1 MKSFI
6 RFSTT
11 LGLIGSTFLGALGGL
26 DLKALALP
34 QEQILQK
41 LKPIP
46 VFTIT
51 DAQGAPLVVSDEKN
65 ANAKVAGVFI
75 HQQDAQTLVSKLQKE
90 KPDIGS
96 KVKVIPVSLG
106 EVYRISQESQ
116 KDSAGLNFQ
125 YVPKQSEVDIA
136 KTLPG
141 QNGQKYQGGV
151 PLFMAKGGKQEGY
164 LTVEKDSQQL
174 IPLFFE
180 KSQLEEM
187 VANFKKQKPDMANT
201 IKVEVVPLEVVIA
214 NLQKSS
220 DETLNKILLV
230 PPKDSIEFVRQS
242 LEKNPAAPAQNT
254 PAAPSKDK

>member
-1 MKSFI
+1 
-6 RFSTT
+6 
-11 LGLIGSTFLGALGGL
+11 
-26 DLKALALP
+26 
-34 QEQILQK
+34 
-41 LKPIP
+41 
-46 VFTIT
+46 
-51 DAQGAPLVVSDEKN
+51 
-65 ANAKVAGVFI
+65 
-75 HQQDAQTLVSKLQKE
+75 VSKLQKE

-125 YVPKQSEVDIA
+125 YVPKQSEVDVA

>member
-6 RFSTT
+6 R
-11 LGLIGSTFLGALGGL
+11 LGATVSLIGGTLLGSLGGIN
-26 DLKALALP
+26 LKALALP
-34 QEQILQK
+34 AEQVVQK
-41 LKPIP
+41 LKPVP

-51 DAQGAPLVVSDEKN
+51 DAQGAPLVAAGKN
-65 ANAKVAGVFI
+65 EAKVAGVFI
-75 HQQDAQTLVSKLQKE
+75 SQKDAQTFVSQLQKQ

-116 KDSAGLNFQ
+116 GKANGLNFQ
-125 YVPKQSEVDIA
+125 YVPKQSEVDVA
-136 KTLPG
+136 KTLPAEG
-141 QNGQKYQGGV
+141 GQKYQGGV
-151 PLFMAKGGKQEGY
+151 PLFVAKGGKQQGY

-174 IPLFFE
+174 IPMFFE

-187 VANFKKQKPDMANT
+187 VTTFKKQKPDLAST

-214 NLQKSS
+214 NLQKSN
-220 DETLNKILLV
+220 DTTLNKLLLV

-242 LEKNPAAPAQNT
+242 LEKNPAAGT
-254 PAAPSKDK
+254 PATPAKPAK